1 MLGELQ
7 LVEKK
12 INGGNPAVP
21 GNDEISTSVCWLLA
35 RAALY
40 PLDPSAIAH
49 FFGLGYWLIS
59 KVKVSSPDRAR
70 NSIDLVT
77 AAVDAS
83 HGLVEHA
90 IFGEDLVNRRAP
102 TPLVVLTEDLVK
114 IAGQQGRY
122 AVGHGCCFSSLDRVP
137 FALMYPTP
145 QGNGE

>member
-12 INGGNPAVP
+12 INGCNPAVP

-59 KVKVSSPDRAR
+59 KVRVSSPDRVRDA
-70 NSIDLVT
+70 IDLV
-77 AAVDAS
+77 AATVDA
-83 HGLVEHA
+83 
-90 IFGEDLVNRRAP
+90 
-102 TPLVVLTEDLVK
+102 PL
-114 IAGQQGRY
+114 G
-122 AVGHGCCFSSLDRVP
+122 S
-137 FALMYPTP
+137 
-145 QGNGE
+145 